1 MDELADKYGNG
12 TLKLTTRETF
22 QMHGILKWNMK
33 KTIQGNQ

>member
-1 MDELADKYGNG
+1 MNYHDKYGNG

-33 KTIQGNQ
+33 NTIKEIR